1 MAAYMTR
8 STHGK
13 RKFENKGIIQAELS
27 APETD
32 QEVSQRFRNE
42 REERMREYDKAY
54 ARYMSGE
61 DNAMDEF
68 EVEVEEEEEEHI
80 VASGAHSEGANP
92 TRCQSRPAAT
102 TGAGEST
109 RPGAPVSRSA
119 HSQRR
124 AFRMVMQWQD
134 NGQPCMVIPTNAFAN
149 GPRAYR
155 PDKDPDKDR

>member
-1 MAAYMTR
+1 MATSITR

-13 RKFENKGIIQAELS
+13 RKSENQGISQAELS
-27 APETD
+27 APETE
-32 QEVSQRFRNE
+32 QEVSQRIRNE

-61 DNAMDEF
+61 ANALDEF
-68 EVEVEEEEEEHI
+68 EVEVEEAEEEQI
-80 VASGAHSEGANP
+80 VASRAHSEGANP
-92 TRCQSRPAAT
+92 TRWLANTRSR
-102 TGAGEST
+102 
-109 RPGAPVSRSA
+109 RSA

-124 AFRMVMQWQD
+124 AFRMVMQWQSD
-134 NGQPCMVIPTNAFAN
+134 GQPRMIIPTNAFAN

>member
-27 APETD
+27 APETE
-32 QEVSQRFRNE
+32 QEVSQRIRNE

-61 DNAMDEF
+61 ANALDEF
-68 EVEVEEEEEEHI
+68 EVEVEEAEEEQI
-80 VASGAHSEGANP
+80 VASRAHSEGANP
-92 TRCQSRPAAT
+92 TRWLANTRSR
-102 TGAGEST
+102 
-109 RPGAPVSRSA
+109 RSA

-124 AFRMVMQWQD
+124 AFRMVMQWQSD
-134 NGQPCMVIPTNAFAN
+134 GQPRMIIPTNAFAN